1 MVHSFDREI
10 ATEYGMLEAVLLNY
24 FYFWIEKNK
33 ANNINFYDGKYWTF
47 NSIKAMKSLF
57 PYATKGS
64 LERCLNHLKKEGL
77 IITGNYNKEGYDRTL
92 WYALTEKAE
101 DLLISKKS
109 QSDAISQKQEMD
121 SPKTGNGF
129 PENEQ
134 PIPFNNTFN
143 NTIYINIVEYLN
155 QKANTHYKANTKKTQ
170 SLINARLSEG
180 FTEEDFRK
188 VIDKKVTE
196 WKGTEW
202 EQYLKPDTLF
212 TTKFEGYLNQKI
224 IKNKPKEDMI
234 NHNYG
239 EDFWEKRRWK

>member
-1 MVHSFDREI
+1 MIHSFDKDI
-10 ATEYGMLEAVLLNY
+10 ATKYGMLEAVLLNY

-47 NSIKAMKSLF
+47 NSLKALTKLF
-57 PYATKGS
+57 PYSSEKQIRVAI
-64 LERCLNHLKKEGL
+64 NHLKTEDL
-77 IITGNYNKEGYDRTL
+77 VITGNYNKEGYDRTL
-92 WYALTEKAE
+92 WYALTDKAE
-101 DLLISKKS
+101 SLLFTEKS
-109 QSDAISQKQEMD
+109 QSDAICPTGKMD
-121 SPKTGNGF
+121 LPHRENGF
-129 PENEQ
+129 APQGE